1 MAVCA
6 VCSWSLNVS
15 GSNMVY
21 RFPNFKIASN
31 EMVPSQQKALES
43 LEDFPKSVPRS
54 ISWEI
59 FRWSVDPLII
69 FPIGTVRLTEIRQQ
83 WTILA
88 ASIEVHRHL
97 GPGATDAFQLGFL
110 SESQTAVPRS
120 WLILVDPGWSW
131 LIYEFTGNGEMGVL
145 HTRYSFDV
153 CPLNRFW
160 NMGRVDDPWSL
171 WSMLWFLCLISINH
185 VVKWPWWWVM
195 KRLGFVD
202 GD

>member
-15 GSNMVY
+15 GSWCTAFQTSRLPPMRWFRTKGTRVT
-21 RFPNFKIASN
+21 RGFSKKRTSF
-31 EMVPSQQKALES
+31 
-43 LEDFPKSVPRS
+43 
-54 ISWEI
+54 SWEI

-120 WLILVDPGWSW
+120 WLILVDPGWFMN
-131 LIYEFTGNGEMGVL
+131 LQEMGVL

-171 WSMLWFLCLISINH
+171 WSILWFLCLSSINH

-195 KRLGFVD
+195 KRLGFVE
-202 GD
+202 GDKTQLQW